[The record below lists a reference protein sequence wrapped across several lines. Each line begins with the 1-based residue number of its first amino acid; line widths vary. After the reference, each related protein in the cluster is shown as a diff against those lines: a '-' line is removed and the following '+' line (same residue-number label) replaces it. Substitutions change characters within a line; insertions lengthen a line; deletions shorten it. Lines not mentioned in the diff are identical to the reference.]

1 MPTVALLVSYNGA
14 PFHGFARQPGAI
26 ATVQD
31 TLEEAL
37 ATVYRRP
44 VDTVCAGRTD
54 TGVHALGQVVSF
66 ELSEDEF
73 AARPLRTLVRSLNAL
88 THEAVGVRDA
98 VQAPEG
104 FSARFDARSRT
115 YRYFVSDAPVA
126 PLIMREFCWHVR
138 SGALDVGAMNEAA
151 AYLIGEHDFK
161 SFCVAASA
169 VDKPTHRYVG
179 ALSVRRVEMG
189 GEGLVSIDITGN
201 AFLHSMVRT
210 IAGTLVA
217 VGRGLRQPAW
227 VDEVLRA
234 RDREAAGEKA
244 PAAGLVF
251 WNVAYDNLEWK
262 AR

>member
-1 MPTVALLVSYNGA
+1 MPIVALLVSYNGA

-66 ELSEDEF
+66 ELTEDEC
-73 AARPLRTLVRSLNAL
+73 AARPLHTLVRSLNAL

-98 VQAPEG
+98 VVAPDG
-104 FSARFDARSRT
+104 FSARFDAVSRT

-126 PLIMREFCWHVR
+126 PLIMRDFCLHVR
-138 SGALDVGAMNEAA
+138 SGALDVAAMNEAA
-151 AYLIGEHDFK
+151 TYLIGEHDFK

-179 ALSVRRVEMG
+179 ALSVDRVEMG
-189 GEGLVSIDITGN
+189 GEELVAIDITGN

-217 VGRGLRQPAW
+217 VGRGLREPAW

-234 RDREAAGEKA
+234 CDREAAGEKA

-251 WNVAYDNLEWK
+251 WKVTYDHLEWK